1 MKAPNNFKYTIQVHT
16 DIQLR
21 IYAKTWIDV
30 HMCPPSRLLEL
41 FAEIYQI
48 FQVSLDFSVQDK
60 IWTQGDWTEIYI
72 SLEVIFQRKIYMFLI
87 FFSSTS
93 HILDFIAG
101 CLYRSGEIYYE
112 NIKKIIFFSQDTLH
126 LKHFFC
132 FSELCVEKG
141 VWFLKIQFCKRFLS
155 ECPIIRM

>member
-1 MKAPNNFKYTIQVHT
+1 MQSKFIQ
-16 DIQLR
+16 ISNWESMR
-21 IYAKTWIDV
+21 
-30 HMCPPSRLLEL
+30 RLEL
-41 FAEIYQI
+41 MFTCALHPDCWSCLQRFIKS
-48 FQVSLDFSVQDK
+48 FKSV
-60 IWTQGDWTEIYI
+60 
-72 SLEVIFQRKIYMFLI
+72 LI
-87 FFSSTS
+87 FLYRTKYGPKGTELKSTFLWKLYFKEKNIFFHLFSSTS

-112 NIKKIIFFSQDTLH
+112 NIKKFIFFSQDTLH